1 MGSIIKYNHHNNKSI
16 IVVNYDSEFKYCI
29 YEIWSFSSF
38 SSVIFHIFF
47 IRNLFFYNFYIFELS
62 DEMKSN
68 EISIFRKSWVL
79 SECWPNW
86 KKRENEINDINQ
98 KIKMN
103 YILPLK
109 YSIIPMYWSF
119 NDSKYEFYNSLFFFI
134 SHLISTF

>member
-1 MGSIIKYNHHNNKSI
+1 MKSIIKYNHHNNKSI
-16 IVVNYDSEFKYCI
+16 IVVNYDRELKSCM

-47 IRNLFFYNFYIFELS
+47 IRNLFFIIFYIFELS

-79 SECWPNW
+79 SEYWPNQKIW
-86 KKRENEINDINQ
+86 ENEINYKNQ

-109 YSIIPMYWSF
+109 YSIFPNYWSF
-119 NDSKYEFYNSLFFFI
+119 NDSKYEFYDSMIFFI
-134 SHLISTF
+134 THPISTS